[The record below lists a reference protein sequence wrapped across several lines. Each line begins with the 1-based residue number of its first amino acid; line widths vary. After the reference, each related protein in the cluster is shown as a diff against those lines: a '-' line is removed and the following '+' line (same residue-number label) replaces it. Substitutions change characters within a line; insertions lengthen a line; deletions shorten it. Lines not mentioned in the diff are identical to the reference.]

1 MTLSAFLALGDARIW
16 TYWKYFFDTHVNFLG
31 PVSCFSPSR
40 DPLRVHLQG
49 WLLWLYGHNILSLLK
64 WQATFFVF
72 PSYLPSLSPFF
83 PSSFSYLHPKITVSG
98 KQKVSKQN
106 LSILSVIYDFG
117 YFKILSSTK
126 SYVTP
131 QCD

>member
-16 TYWKYFFDTHVNFLG
+16 IYWKYFFDIHVNFLG

-64 WQATFFVF
+64 WKATFFVF
-72 PSYLPSLSPFF
+72 FLPTFLLSLLSSLPPFLTSIQKLQWVGSKKYLNRISQSCLWS
-83 PSSFSYLHPKITVSG
+83 
-98 KQKVSKQN
+98 
-106 LSILSVIYDFG
+106 SILVILKFY
-117 YFKILSSTK
+117 LLLNHM
-126 SYVTP
+126 
-131 QCD
+131 